1 MSKDGPVTKEEIDGF
16 PYNAPNYTRNYSNI
30 DRETHI
36 YLWLREK
43 LLEQH
48 ESLKDDEV
56 ALNDTLEGITHL
68 HEAIEWTVQRIA
80 EDEEM
85 VEGIKARQK
94 VLNERL
100 GRIEHREETRRNLI
114 LETLQ
119 KIGQKRIDHPEFT
132 ITRQSSPRRVVITD
146 ESKLSHNLWRTQPS
160 LPDKKTIKEILTQGH
175 EVPGAELSEPTE
187 NLVIRRG

>member
-1 MSKDGPVTKEEIDGF
+1 MT
-16 PYNAPNYTRNYSNI
+16 SNL

-36 YLWLREK
+36 YLWFRER
-43 LLEQH
+43 LLAEH
-48 ESLKDDEV
+48 ESLKDDEA

-68 HEAIEWTVQRIA
+68 NEAIEWTVQRIA

-85 VEGIKARQK
+85 LDGIRVRQQ
-94 VLNERL
+94 VLDTRSN
-100 GRIEHREETRRNLI
+100 RIERRIETRRNLI

-119 KIGQKRIDHPEFT
+119 KTDKKRIDHPEFT
-132 ITRQSSPRRVVITD
+132 ITRKSSPRRVIITD
-146 ESKLSHNLWRTQPS
+146 ESKLPHNYFRQQPA
-160 LPDKKTIKEILTQGH
+160 LPDKKTIKEILVQGQ